1 MTDYLNQTSA
11 LAPSPGTGTSGFLHP
26 ERIVS
31 RLDLRPGMVVAD
43 FGCGSGH
50 FSIPAARIVGES
62 GKVFAIDIQKH
73 AIELIKSRGNLEHLL
88 QIEPV
93 WADLESPEGS
103 RLIASSLDFV
113 IISNILFQAEK
124 KREVLAEAMR
134 TLKPGGHLAV
144 LEWDDT
150 PFPAGPPPELRI
162 SKRTA
167 QTLAE
172 SIGFLI
178 EKEFDC
184 GSHHYGLLFKK
195 Q

>member
-1 MTDYLNQTSA
+1 MTDYLNQIPV
-11 LAPSPGTGTSGFLHP
+11 APQTQGTGTSGFLHP

-31 RLDLRPGMVVAD
+31 RLDLRPGMIVAD

-50 FSIPAARIVGES
+50 FSIPAARAVGET
-62 GKVFAIDIQKH
+62 GRVFAIDIQKH
-73 AIELIKSRGNLEHLL
+73 AIELMKSRGNLEHLL
-88 QIEPV
+88 HIEPI
-93 WADLESPEGS
+93 WADLESPDGS
-103 RLIASSLDFV
+103 RLAASSVDFT

-134 TLKPGGHLAV
+134 ILKPGGRLAI

-150 PFPAGPPPELRI
+150 PFPAGPPPKLRI
-162 SKRTA
+162 PKRTS

-172 SIGFLI
+172 SVGFLI